1 MFERFT
7 DRARRVVVLAQEE
20 AMRLD
25 HNYIG
30 TEHLLLGLLREEQ
43 GVAAVAL
50 AAVGVELEAVRVRLE
65 EAVGRGTE
73 PQSGHIP
80 FTPRA
85 KKVLELSLRE
95 ALQLG
100 HNYIGTEHILLG
112 LIREGNG
119 LAAELIVGFGVPPSR
134 LRAQVIGLLRDMPA
148 PMRAAEQVARGG
160 GGAVIPGLGERGL
173 VSNFRA
179 QLKSVESRLKAVEQR
194 VGFGPDV
201 RELDDEIARLL
212 SQEHAAAD
220 TQEYELATA
229 LRDRA
234 RELIAERDSRQ
245 RDWSAA
251 HPDLSSLAETVR
263 RLGDEVRSL
272 NERLDQ
278 AGIAPAVGQPEAGQ
292 QAAPEQ
298 DSEEQAAEV
307 QVADEQEA
315 GEDEAGE
322 PGGAA

>member
-20 AMRLD
+20 AMRFD

-65 EAVGRGTE
+65 EAVGRGTD

-112 LIREGNG
+112 LIREGKG

-148 PMRAAEQVARGG
+148 PMRAAEQVARGVA
-160 GGAVIPGLGERGL
+160 AVIPGRGERGL

-179 QLKSVESRLKAVEQR
+179 QLKSIESRLNAVEQR

-201 RELDDEIARLL
+201 REVDEEIARLL
-212 SQEHAAAD
+212 GQEHAAAD
-220 TQEYELATA
+220 TQEYELAA
-229 LRDRA
+229 SLRDRE
-234 RELIAERDSRQ
+234 RDLIAERDSRQ

-272 NERLDQ
+272 SERLNQ
-278 AGIAPAVGQPEAGQ
+278 AGIAPAAGQPEAGKL
-292 QAAPEQ
+292 AATEPAA
-298 DSEEQAAEV
+298 EEQAAEP
-307 QVADEQEA
+307 D
-315 GEDEAGE
+315 GEEEAGE
-322 PGGAA
+322 PGGLA